1 MKPITI
7 LVGDDAFEREIN
19 VKLALGSMFMQM
31 AVAANHK
38 EAFPIKMAFEDGD
51 YVAKN
56 VVPYSS
62 EIRVRAVHS
71 VDAVVAEAQ
80 KRPYD
85 LVVTDM
91 EYGDFG
97 GDEGGVHVI
106 ERLPNSP
113 VALCTSSSRKDL
125 LQTLK
130 DKVHI
135 MAAPAL
141 EVDYCGTK
149 FDLLGEKV
157 SKYFA
162 ERSETK

>member
-1 MKPITI
+1 MKPLTI
-7 LVGDDAFEREIN
+7 LVGDDAFEHQMN
-19 VKLALGSMFMQM
+19 AKLALGSMFMQM

-38 EAFPIKMAFEDGD
+38 GAFPIKLGFEDGD

-62 EIRVRAVHS
+62 EVRVRAVHS
-71 VDAVVAEAQ
+71 VDEVVSEAQ
-80 KRPYD
+80 RRSYD

-91 EYGDFG
+91 EYRKFG
-97 GDEGGVHVI
+97 GDEGGVKVI
-106 ERLPNSP
+106 EDLAGTP
-113 VALCTSSSRKDL
+113 VALCTNSSRHEL
-125 LQTLK
+125 LHGLK
-130 DKVHI
+130 DKVCI

-141 EVDYCGTK
+141 ESDFCGTK

-162 ERSETK
+162 EKGGA